1 MSMPSYGQRSDP
13 RAAPEC
19 PRHPGVRSVDYCK
32 RCNRPMCVDCAIPTE
47 VRSICVD
54 CTSSKKRWMG
64 SASRAAAAGTPVVT
78 YAMIAICVLMYAV
91 TSFAPSTKVDLALL
105 PATLM
110 SRPWTVLT
118 GAFLHGGIMHILFN
132 MLTLWCVGPVLER
145 MMGHWPYL
153 ALYLLSGLG
162 GGAGLMVW
170 AVCSPSGWMTA
181 AYGASGALFG
191 LFAAILVVYRRI
203 GIDIRS
209 MLIWML
215 INFLM
220 PVITPGIA
228 WQAHV
233 GGFIV
238 GGVLAWLLVTGLHAF
253 RGKSLTWRTTV
264 YGITV
269 FVVVV
274 AIIVGCNAGNPLMHM
289 SLLYQ

>member
-1 MSMPSYGQRSDP
+1 M
-13 RAAPEC
+13 
-19 PRHPGVRSVDYCK
+19 
-32 RCNRPMCVDCAIPTE
+32 
-47 VRSICVD
+47 
-54 CTSSKKRWMG
+54 
-64 SASRAAAAGTPVVT
+64 
-78 YAMIAICVLMYAV
+78 
-91 TSFAPSTKVDLALL
+91 LL
-105 PATLM
+105 PATAV
-110 SRPWTVLT
+110 RHPWTFIT
-118 GAFLHGGIMHILFN
+118 SMFLHQPTSLWHILFN

-215 INFLM
+215 VNFLM

-253 RGKSLTWRTTV
+253 RGKSLAWRTTV

>member
-1 MSMPSYGQRSDP
+1 MGHIITDLKEAFRRGNVYIQLIFINVGVFVITTLIGILLQLFNRS
-13 RAAPEC
+13 
-19 PRHPGVRSVDYCK
+19 
-32 RCNRPMCVDCAIPTE
+32 
-47 VRSICVD
+47 
-54 CTSSKKRWMG
+54 
-64 SASRAAAAGTPVVT
+64 AAG
-78 YAMIAICVLMYAV
+78 IFEL
-91 TSFAPSTKVDLALL
+91 LAL
-105 PATLM
+105 PASFT
-110 SRPWTVLT
+110 RFAWQPWSIFTYMFMHA
-118 GAFLHGGIMHILFN
+118 GFLHILFN

-253 RGKSLTWRTTV
+253 RGKSLAWRTTV

-269 FVVVV
+269 LVVVV

>member
-1 MSMPSYGQRSDP
+1 
-13 RAAPEC
+13 
-19 PRHPGVRSVDYCK
+19 
-32 RCNRPMCVDCAIPTE
+32 
-47 VRSICVD
+47 
-54 CTSSKKRWMG
+54 
-64 SASRAAAAGTPVVT
+64 
-78 YAMIAICVLMYAV
+78 
-91 TSFAPSTKVDLALL
+91 
-105 PATLM
+105 
-110 SRPWTVLT
+110 
-118 GAFLHGGIMHILFN
+118 
-132 MLTLWCVGPVLER
+132 

-253 RGKSLTWRTTV
+253 RGKSLAWRTTV

>member
-13 RAAPEC
+13 RAAPDC

-132 MLTLWCVGPVLER
+132 MLALYWVGRAIEPVLGR
-145 MMGHWPYL
+145 WRFL
-153 ALYLLSGLG
+153 TLYLVSALG
-162 GGAGLMVW
+162 GSAFIIAWCLIQ
-170 AVCSPSGWMTA
+170 PSEIFVSTV
-181 AYGASGALFG
+181 GASAGQT
-191 LFAAILVVYRRI
+191 RP
-203 GIDIRS
+203 RS
-209 MLIWML
+209 
-215 INFLM
+215 
-220 PVITPGIA
+220 
-228 WQAHV
+228 
-233 GGFIV
+233 
-238 GGVLAWLLVTGLHAF
+238 
-253 RGKSLTWRTTV
+253 
-264 YGITV
+264 
-269 FVVVV
+269 
-274 AIIVGCNAGNPLMHM
+274 
-289 SLLYQ
+289 